1 MNIIRNIHFDNDC
14 VELYFK
20 CVCVF
25 FLKPLIPLLFT
36 VSYMLVTPQGGS
48 LHYCVF
54 KHSEWAKKVMN
65 GIFSFLDN
73 LLMALR
79 AGHSRLD
86 CNDRHAPVD
95 RSIHPHQHR
104 LHCEDPTE
112 QNHEPLP
119 HSSRSE
125 RVWAPGRDLAGWDSN
140 SLLNLGWNSGMHRK
154 SNLAGRDTKQGDW
167 NQRDASSRHSGEG
180 LFLFL
185 PLKNHWRTPVRLF
198 ATTWGP
204 ASRNK
209 PTAQVVRHR
218 WELCTCWWFT
228 GG

>member
-1 MNIIRNIHFDNDC
+1 MCF
-14 VELYFK
+14 
-20 CVCVF
+20 VF
-25 FLKPLIPLLFT
+25 FKPLIALLFT

-79 AGHSRLD
+79 AGYSRLD

-104 LHCEDPTE
+104 LHCEDI
-112 QNHEPLP
+112 QQ
-119 HSSRSE
+119 SRTTNLFHTAAGLSGSE
-125 RVWAPGRDLAGWDSN
+125 RRVGTWRAGTQTLSWTSGGTVACTGNRTWPAETQSRETETNVMLQVDTAGKVYFFSFPWKITDAPQWDS
-140 SLLNLGWNSGMHRK
+140 SLRREAQRAETNPQHKLSGIVE
-154 SNLAGRDTKQGDW
+154 N
-167 NQRDASSRHSGEG
+167 
-180 LFLFL
+180 
-185 PLKNHWRTPVRLF
+185 
-198 ATTWGP
+198 
-204 ASRNK
+204 
-209 PTAQVVRHR
+209 
-218 WELCTCWWFT
+218 LCTCWWFT